1 MVLSDIVTP
10 HRLVLIET
18 GAAAAAATDDRDD
31 DGGADL
37 DNVMLQQI
45 LSCQCSDSQPEEDND
60 DAGHDEQ
67 HEEGDGDSDE
77 GSGVE
82 TETLGDGV
90 EVDHH
95 LVLVILSQLELN
107 IRWRHN
113 LNDSLCFN
121 VSFLSFFFTGLSPHS
136 SHTDDSVSVSISH

>member
-1 MVLSDIVTP
+1 
-10 HRLVLIET
+10 
-18 GAAAAAATDDRDD
+18 
-31 DGGADL
+31 
-37 DNVMLQQI
+37 MLQQI
-45 LSCQCSDSQPEEDND
+45 LSCQCSDSHPEEDND

-95 LVLVILSQLELN
+95 LVLVILSKLELN

-113 LNDSLCFN
+113 LEWKNLKMFLSKYFYSHLNDSLCFN
-121 VSFLSFFFTGLSPHS
+121 VSFLSFFFTGLSSYS

>member
-18 GAAAAAATDDRDD
+18 GAAAAATDDRDD

-45 LSCQCSDSQPEEDND
+45 LSCQCSDSHPEEDND

-82 TETLGDGV
+82 TEALGDRV
-90 EVDHH
+90 EIDHN
-95 LVLVILSQLELN
+95 LILVIFSELEL
-107 IRWRHN
+107 
-113 LNDSLCFN
+113 D
-121 VSFLSFFFTGLSPHS
+121 
-136 SHTDDSVSVSISH
+136 ISG